1 MSTSLYNRLSVNSN
15 NRLSL
20 PLPQEGRGRGSSS
33 RRTSTLSW
41 FSSSS
46 SNGNSSRTPSFSFPF
61 PFQNS
66 PSSSSFKVKSTLN
79 FFFFRFIVGHFKAL
93 YDQLD
98 PIQVTEEEKVAR
110 SGGAGNGS
118 QEPAFNRAHYIFA
131 FALSATFDL
140 YGTFGFH
147 LEHGGRIT
155 AEEMAASPYTFSH
168 QVSAPLIWAQVDST
182 WALNCTTTLVILVLL
197 MFMRGVPEAY
207 VIRKQRGRFYVNGKG
222 TFLIFMNQNILK
234 IFLCFAY

>member
-1 MSTSLYNRLSVNSN
+1 MSALQHSQRAINANFDPPN
-15 NRLSL
+15 
-20 PLPQEGRGRGSSS
+20 
-33 RRTSTLSW
+33 
-41 FSSSS
+41 
-46 SNGNSSRTPSFSFPF
+46 FP
-61 PFQNS
+61 
-66 PSSSSFKVKSTLN
+66 TLN
-79 FFFFRFIVGHFKAL
+79 KSLSPKAEKTQVIRSPISETFANLFQTFKTLINSIFGFALQHFVAL

-98 PIQVTEEEKVAR
+98 PIRVEEVDSNNLECRQQK
-110 SGGAGNGS
+110 
-118 QEPAFNRAHYIFA
+118 FKKFHYVFA
-131 FALSATFDL
+131 FLVSATFDL

-222 TFLIFMNQNILK
+222 TFLIFMNQI
-234 IFLCFAY
+234 IY